1 MSQRRSY
8 IAATELAHKI
18 YAAGGMVGETGR
30 FLRTFARFDPR
41 TDEWTT
47 LPPLPEAIRAGAAAA
62 LDGRV
67 YVIGGATAAGGGRQV
82 YAYDVATGD

>member
-8 IAATELAHKI
+8 VAAAESSQKI

-41 TDEWTT
+41 RDAWTT
-47 LPPLPEAIRAGAAAA
+47 LAPLPEAVRAGARA
-62 LDGRV
+62 LARSHRV
-67 YVIGGATAAGGGRQV
+67 R
-82 YAYDVATGD
+82 